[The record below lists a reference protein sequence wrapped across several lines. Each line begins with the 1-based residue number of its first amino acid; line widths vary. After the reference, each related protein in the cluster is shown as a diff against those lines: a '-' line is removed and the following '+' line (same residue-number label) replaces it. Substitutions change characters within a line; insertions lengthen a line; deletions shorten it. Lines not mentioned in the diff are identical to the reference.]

1 MKINENV
8 IFFDYLA
15 IIYKFIFVFL
25 YIREI
30 IILIYLINNYIFM
43 KLVK

>member
-1 MKINENV
+1 MKMQ
-8 IFFDYLA
+8 FFFNHNR

-25 YIREI
+25 YIYEV

-43 KLVK
+43 KLIK

>member
-1 MKINENV
+1 MKINENA
-8 IFFDYLA
+8 IFFNHNR

-25 YIREI
+25 YVYEV

-43 KLVK
+43 KLIK